1 MTELTE
7 NEIREIFSDKT
18 FFKGQDYYDGDHV
31 LRPVKIENTLYAQ
44 VMGSALSPY
53 EVRAYI
59 ADSNI
64 RTECTCPVGNMCK
77 HGVAL
82 LLQWINDKSSFID
95 AEKFIQTLEN
105 MNKDEIIN
113 ILKDIIKQNPSLVAE
128 FSTETEEKPEVNIKA
143 ISDKISWIVGGEL
156 DYDHIWDAVKKLE
169 EVKRS
174 ADGLME
180 KESYKGA
187 AQIYLA
193 LVEGALE
200 AFNNCVDDS
209 DGGLGDFV
217 SDCIG
222 DFNECAE
229 QIADNSFKDEF
240 LEKIVNIID
249 NEDYG
254 LDAEKMLMWIISM
267 ENIARV
273 EGHFLEKL
281 KDVRKASGG
290 FSHSYE
296 KDKIIGL
303 LVELYEQLGK
313 PDEKLRLA
321 QYELINR
328 EDYIRLAEVLA
339 QEERFEEALDA
350 VKKGME
356 LPEERTTHL
365 SELYFDIAKVLVKDK
380 PVLIDF
386 KTSLA
391 TALEMMSHQFD
402 TKKYKKAKEVFLST
416 GKLDEFKSA
425 LRAGHVNMDNAV
437 RAFLHDDELNT
448 AIEMIHAKP
457 VSSSVI
463 IEASSAA
470 ADKGLR
476 HESALLTRLILQ
488 RGWFDTRPPI
498 RMLLDVMME
507 ISSKEELCDLTEHI
521 LKMERPGTAIL
532 LLPYLI
538 KKEPTLAAR
547 LARRFV
553 NEMSV
558 ELVAEVAKAVTLED
572 GTALCLM
579 RINDDVLRSHV
590 HYGKAVLLL
599 ATIRDIY
606 TARGNEVGWKELSRK
621 FISANKG
628 KKLLIEK
635 VRKEL
640 EGGFIE

>member
-7 NEIREIFSDKT
+7 DAIREVFGDKT

-31 LRPVKIENTLYAQ
+31 MRPVKMENTLYAQ
-44 VMGSALSPY
+44 VLGSAATPY

-59 ADSNI
+59 DDKNMS
-64 RTECTCPVGNMCK
+64 TECSCPVGNMCK

-82 LLQWINDKSSFID
+82 LLQWVNDTSTFID
-95 AEKFIQTLEN
+95 ADKFIQTLEN

-113 ILKDIIKQNPSLVAE
+113 ILKNIIKQNPSLVAE
-128 FSTETEEKPEVNIKA
+128 FSTETGEKPEVNIKA
-143 ISDKISWIVGGEL
+143 ISDKISWIVSGEL

-174 ADGLME
+174 ADRLIEEG
-180 KESYKGA
+180 SYKGA
-187 AQIYLA
+187 AEIYLA

-217 SDCIG
+217 SECIG
-222 DFNECAE
+222 DFNQCIKK
-229 QIADNSFKDEF
+229 IADTSYKDEL
-240 LEKIVNIID
+240 LEKIVGVID

-254 LDAEKMLMWIISM
+254 LDTEKMLKGVISV

-281 KDVRKASGG
+281 VQMRKNSGG
-290 FSHSYE
+290 FSYTYK

-303 LVELYEQLGK
+303 LVELYDLLGK

-321 QYELINR
+321 QYELVNR

-356 LPEERTTHL
+356 FPEERTTHL

-380 PVLIDF
+380 PDLIDF
-386 KTSLA
+386 KASLEA
-391 TALEMMSHQFD
+391 ALDMMSRHFD
-402 TKKYKKAKEVFLST
+402 VQKYEKAKEVFLRT
-416 GKLDEFKSA
+416 GKLDEFRSA
-425 LRAGHVNMDNAV
+425 LRTGRGNRDNAV
-437 RAFLHDDELNT
+437 RSFLNDGELNT
-448 AIEMIHAKP
+448 AMEMIHAEP
-457 VSSSVI
+457 VSPGVI

-476 HESALLTRLILQ
+476 KESAMLTRLVLE
-488 RGWFDTRPPI
+488 RGLFDVHPPI
-498 RMLLDVMME
+498 GVLLDVMMDV
-507 ISSKEELCDLTEHI
+507 SGKEELCDLTERI
-521 LKMERPGTAIL
+521 LRMERAGTAIL

-538 KKEPTLAAR
+538 KKEPGLAAQ
-547 LARRFV
+547 LTKKFL
-553 NEMSV
+553 NEIPV
-558 ELVAEVAKAVTLED
+558 ELVAQVARAAPDE
-572 GTALCLM
+572 GTDLCKM
-579 RINDDVLRSHV
+579 RINEDVLRSHV
-590 HYGKAVLLL
+590 NYDKAVLLL
-599 ATIRDIY
+599 AAMRDIY
-606 TARGNEVGWKELSRK
+606 TTKGSEAKWVEFIRRFAAENRGKRK
-621 FISANKG
+621 
-628 KKLLIEK
+628 LMEM
-635 VRKEL
+635 VRKEFRVNL
-640 EGGFIE
+640 

>member
-1 MTELTE
+1 MTKLTE
-7 NEIREIFSDKT
+7 DDIREVFGDKT
-18 FFKGQDYYDGDHV
+18 FFKGQDYYDGGHV
-31 LRPVKIENTLYAQ
+31 LRPVKIESTIYGQ
-44 VMGSALSPY
+44 VLGSAATPY

-59 ADSNI
+59 DDKNMS
-64 RTECTCPVGNMCK
+64 TECSCPVGNMCK

-82 LLQWINDKSSFID
+82 LLQWVNDTSSFID
-95 AEKFIQTLEN
+95 ADKFIQTLEN

-113 ILKDIIKQNPSLVAE
+113 ILKNIIKQNPSFVAE
-128 FSTETEEKPEVNIKA
+128 FSTETGEKPEVNIKA
-143 ISDKISWIVGGEL
+143 ISDKISWIVSGEL

-174 ADGLME
+174 ANRLME
-180 KESYKGA
+180 EGSYKGA
-187 AQIYLA
+187 AEIYLA
-193 LVEGALE
+193 LVIGAVE

-209 DGGLGDFV
+209 DGGLGDFA
-217 SDCIG
+217 SGCID
-222 DFNECAE
+222 DFNECIKN
-229 QIADNSFKDEF
+229 IADTSYKDEL
-240 LEKIVNIID
+240 LEKIVGVID

-254 LDAEKMLMWIISM
+254 LDTEKMLKGVISV

-281 KDVRKASGG
+281 MHIRKSSGG
-290 FSHSYE
+290 FSYTYK

-303 LVELYEQLGK
+303 LVELYDLLGK

-321 QYELINR
+321 QYELVNR

-350 VKKGME
+350 VKKGMA

-380 PVLIDF
+380 PDLIDF

-391 TALEMMSHQFD
+391 AALEMMSRQFD
-402 TKKYKKAKEVFLST
+402 AKKYEKVKEVFHST
-416 GKLDEFKSA
+416 GKLDDFRSA
-425 LRAGHVNMDNAV
+425 LQTGHVNRDNAV
-437 RAFLHDDELNT
+437 RAFLHDGELNT
-448 AIEMIHAKP
+448 AIEMIHAEP
-457 VSSSVI
+457 VSLSVI

-476 HESALLTRLILQ
+476 NESAMLTRLALE
-488 RGWFDTRPPI
+488 RGWFDARPPI
-498 RMLLDVMME
+498 GALLDVMMDV
-507 ISSKEELCDLTEHI
+507 SGKEELCTLTDVI
-521 LKMERPGTAIL
+521 LKMKRGGIAIL

-538 KKEPTLAAR
+538 KIEPALAAR
-547 LARRFV
+547 LARKFV

-558 ELVAEVAKAVTLED
+558 ELVAEVARAVTPED
-572 GTALCLM
+572 GTALCMM

-599 ATIRDIY
+599 AAIRDIY
-606 TARGNEVGWKELSRK
+606 IARGNEAGWQELSRK
-621 FISANKG
+621 FISANRG
-628 KKLLIEK
+628 KKLLVEK
-635 VRKEL
+635 VIKEL
-640 EGGFIE
+640 GVII